1 MVFNKHLPLFPT
13 FNFPNN
19 SGTLYQEQMINTW
32 DDGFHQILLFKVNDH
47 SDDDETYDLYQN
59 TIDKAIHEY
68 QTKYHDLLETK
79 EYLTLSIGKTDTT
92 TLITISYTA

>member
-1 MVFNKHLPLFPT
+1 MNFNKHLPLFPT

-19 SGTLYQEQMINTW
+19 SGNLTQEQFINTW

-47 SDDDETYDLYQN
+47 SEDDETFNLYQN
-59 TIDKAIHEY
+59 TINKAIQAY

-79 EYLTLSIGKTDTT
+79 EYLTMSIGFTDTT